1 VAHSERFKVG
11 WLWAMMMFVC
21 DRATDLVDGLSVD
34 PEPSM
39 R

>member
-1 VAHSERFKVG
+1 
-11 WLWAMMMFVC
+11 MMMFVC

-39 R
+39 RSPPIRLELESEG